1 MPISNEL
8 EAARQRET
16 GETDV
21 EETGETGRGGGETER
36 PGRDRET
43 GETERRRDG
52 ETEKDRNRDKGGRQ
66 KERREGITAP
76 RHQR

>member
-43 GETERRRDG
+43 GETERRRRT
-52 ETEKDRNRDKGGRQ
+52 ETETKEADRKRGGR
-66 KERREGITAP
+66 G
-76 RHQR
+76 